1 MHKLR
6 VMIQRIASPML
17 CLPPPQRRTPQILP
31 EAVRTPAG
39 LFPRAA
45 PMPTKG
51 LLIDRLA

>member
-6 VMIQRIASPML
+6 AMIQRIASPML